1 VYKSPIDKWLP
12 GDPFLGWLLLAA
24 GLLPVA
30 YVGFFC
36 VAGAIYDMSG
46 MSFHGGVAA
55 VFGEWVFY
63 GICSGFWLGK
73 SAFLLTVGIGVS
85 AAGFVYWIGPGHG
98 DKAFHCFL
106 AHLAIWIAMM
116 VCLFIEERKV
126 ACGASGLSSSNI
138 GSTGFST
145 GTWCS
150 MLTYMQQG
158 ISFNQDKVDE
168 TVSKAIK
175 YLAKIIFPAGN
186 SELVTLGFGLT
197 NWFVRMGVAKFA
209 SQELCAV
216 NPSMGMEAIHAE
228 AQKIMSSIAG
238 SDHGQIF
245 TSETPKMKTT
255 SCIPYP
261 IKGAI
266 FCSTL
271 GHSHRVAPAFAEH
284 NFARLRD
291 RDVELTW
298 TKLAQNKAMQRLMG
312 HSGVCAHSIQDAL
325 CLDAY
330 PMCDEADLTPC
341 MMACRNTVECFDEVF
356 RKQGPNQPYLQKEDE
371 LMRDYTRKCQRMCK
385 AGTGLNQRLNMT
397 KLIGRIW

>member
-1 VYKSPIDKWLP
+1 MLRNVIGVILIFLSSTLQGCCDASDSQCQCVYKSPIDKWLP
-12 GDPFLGWLLLAA
+12 GDRFLGWLLLPV
-24 GLLPVA
+24 GLLLVFFGGA
-30 YVGFFC
+30 CVG
-36 VAGAIYDMSG
+36 AAISKMSG
-46 MSFHGGVAA
+46 GTFHGSVAA
-55 VFGEWVFY
+55 VFGTWVFY
-63 GICSGFWLGK
+63 GICTGPWLGE
-73 SAFLLTVGIGVS
+73 SAFLLTVGIGLS

-98 DKAFHCFL
+98 DKAFQCFL

-312 HSGVCAHSIQDAL
+312 HSGRGK
-325 CLDAY
+325 
-330 PMCDEADLTPC
+330 
-341 MMACRNTVECFDEVF
+341 MMV
-356 RKQGPNQPYLQKEDE
+356 G
-371 LMRDYTRKCQRMCK
+371 RMPFN
-385 AGTGLNQRLNMT
+385 GQ
-397 KLIGRIW
+397 